1 MSKKMITY
9 CFSENDIKN
18 LPFNYY
24 QIQKEIFEMFLNK
37 ELTETAF
44 KIYMLIFDRTKIS
57 AENDYFQAENGALF
71 VRYTYSQLKER
82 LQVTDTP
89 IAKALQI
96 LEDKHLIVRKQNFD
110 NATDIY
116 IKYIKVT

>member
-1 MSKKMITY
+1 MITY

-57 AENDYFQAENGALF
+57 AKNDYFQAENGALF

-89 IAKALQI
+89 IAKALNL

>member
-1 MSKKMITY
+1 MKHY
-9 CFSENDIKN
+9 CFNKSNIQE

-44 KIYMLIFDRTKIS
+44 KIYMLIFDRTKLS
-57 AENDYFQAENGALF
+57 ATNDYFQADNGALF
-71 VRYTYSQLKER
+71 VRYTYAQLKDR
-82 LQVTDTP
+82 LNVTDNP
-89 IAKALQI
+89 ISKALNL
-96 LEDKHLIVRKQNFD
+96 LEEKNLIVRKQKYD

-116 IKYIKVT
+116 IKYVIED